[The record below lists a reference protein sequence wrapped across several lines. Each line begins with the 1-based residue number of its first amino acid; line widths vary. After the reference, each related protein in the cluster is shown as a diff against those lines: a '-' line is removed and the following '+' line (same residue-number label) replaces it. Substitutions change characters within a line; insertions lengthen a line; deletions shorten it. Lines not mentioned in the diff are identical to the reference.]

1 MFIEFFKRFLPG
13 VKSFHD
19 MVQDRKNYIDALRRT
34 TPSLLRKSLNH
45 VTDRKFMKDLLRRLY
60 CYKDHSVRYR
70 IVFTDNL
77 TYGGSLKTIFN
88 INKNFG
94 LAFDESEIRFYF
106 NNDLQ
111 LSDYDYETTI
121 KETLDQI
128 LRPYDLMVIQD
139 DYHRNIITPVSD
151 ADKELATYCR
161 STWD

>member
-60 CYKDHSVRYR
+60 CYRDHSVRYR

-139 DYHRNIITPVSD
+139 DYHRNIITPVSY

-161 STWD
+161 NAWD